1 MDQADA
7 ELNPEAARSFIAQ
20 QESMLKAFKEGQLVD
35 FKGSLRNSLW
45 LKEQEECTI
54 CITDLLA
61 PCAVTVL
68 GCNKNHV
75 FHSECINMWIEKTKR
90 DNEKKRP
97 QNRLPPTCPICR
109 KVIAESQ
116 MCELMYKGVVGQ
128 EKKGNE
134 DKLAEGAIAKA
145 PDVYAPDVEMVK
157 VKSDDA
163 AVAFGLPHA
172 TGADDAR
179 PPRDS
184 VRPLARRDEEQ
195 ARASSLSEEPEGR
208 GPEVHPPGPPA
219 EAENQD

>member
-7 ELNPEAARSFIAQ
+7 GLNPEAARSFIAQ
-20 QESMLKAFKEGQLVD
+20 QESMLRAFKEGQLVD
-35 FKGSLRNSLW
+35 FKGNQGKSLW

-61 PCAVTVL
+61 PCTVTVL

-116 MCELMYKGVVGQ
+116 MSEFMYKGVVGQ
-128 EKKGNE
+128 DKKGND
-134 DKLAEGAIAKA
+134 DKAAEGASENA
-145 PDVYAPDVEMVK
+145 PQLEMAK
-157 VKSDDA
+157 VKPDDV
-163 AVAFGLPHA
+163 AVAFGLPQA
-172 TGADDAR
+172 TGADDVR
-179 PPRDS
+179 PRRDGA
-184 VRPLARRDEEQ
+184 RPLARGDEEQ
-195 ARASSLSEEPEGR
+195 ALASSLGAAPAGMS
-208 GPEVHPPGPPA
+208 PEVHPPGPELEPD
-219 EAENQD
+219 NQDQAHDA